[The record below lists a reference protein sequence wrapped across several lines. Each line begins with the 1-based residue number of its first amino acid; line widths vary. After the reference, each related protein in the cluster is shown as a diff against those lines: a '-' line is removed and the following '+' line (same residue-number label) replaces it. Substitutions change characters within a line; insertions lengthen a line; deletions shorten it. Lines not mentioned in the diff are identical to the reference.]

1 MQCAR
6 EGRAREKSY
15 TINGAINMASSMVWV
30 PPCRGVGDGTVWIS
44 YIFEQS
50 MYCNLDPANLL
61 HFICYEICL
70 SVHGQSFE
78 VMHACHLPLP
88 ELGGRVS
95 PHILIP
101 PLSECSIW
109 IFWLA
114 GKGRS
119 NHLLFFGVGMG
130 TVCTKTAL
138 GSEGLGSALQWVLT
152 VKETI
157 GWHRQGVLLWLAGAG
172 IW

>member
-1 MQCAR
+1 M
-6 EGRAREKSY
+6 
-15 TINGAINMASSMVWV
+15 
-30 PPCRGVGDGTVWIS
+30 
-44 YIFEQS
+44 
-50 MYCNLDPANLL
+50 
-61 HFICYEICL
+61 
-70 SVHGQSFE
+70 
-78 VMHACHLPLP
+78 
-88 ELGGRVS
+88 S

-138 GSEGLGSALQWVLT
+138 GSEGLGSALQWVLK

-172 IW
+172 IG